1 MGEASK
7 LCIRAL
13 VAKLGSFTHYHPNG
27 RPRRVDGKPRR
38 VDGKPRRADGK
49 ASRPDGKPRQ
59 KCPRPWD
66 KFFASDFLDFSV
78 RLVPNLG
85 ATLGVGLGV
94 GNTKEN
100 HLDNQRVKCWVCWVS
115 PTVCQHVGARVYV
128 FARTYRQIAVR
139 AGTGPT
145 PTSDYKSQ
153 YSEYQAVATLGFD
166 QPLP

>member
-1 MGEASK
+1 MLLSQSLEASPTTIPTGG
-7 LCIRAL
+7 LAVL
-13 VAKLGSFTHYHPNG
+13 MGSLAVQTG
-27 RPRRVDGKPRR
+27 RPPVPMGSLARNVPGRGTN
-38 VDGKPRRADGK
+38 
-49 ASRPDGKPRQ
+49 
-59 KCPRPWD
+59 
-66 KFFASDFLDFSV
+66 FLHRTLRTSTDFSV

-128 FARTYRQIAVR
+128 FAHTYRQIAVR